1 MTPVDNQL
9 SAGLHRLTDT
19 LTPSSDPAG
28 DLRRGRRRRTRTRL
42 AAGCGSALVAA
53 SVAAVVAWPTGEDPA
68 PLATDPVTTPTA
80 SPATTA
86 TTATASAAPA
96 TGRCIDPDDRG
107 PAPNGRIIAAAPDLL
122 DLYRAILVEHLD
134 PAERHLGP
142 GRTNN
147 QVGSSGSDGCRA
159 GQMRLTS
166 YGTKLD
172 WRVPGESGLGMIQ
185 VEVSDDPWDEAQTR
199 LAHDGWKPRDVDL
212 PGVRSAEVASY
223 DGGVAVVVHRTD
235 GLSVALDANTLFG
248 NNSLTPV
255 SGVDLSVAEL
265 VAAAADPR
273 FTLS

>member
-1 MTPVDNQL
+1 MNPVEDQL

-19 LTPSSDPAG
+19 LTPSADPTG

-42 AAGCGSALVAA
+42 AAGCGSAVVAA
-53 SVAAVVAWPTGEDPA
+53 SVAAVVAWPTGEEPA
-68 PLATDPVTTPTA
+68 PVAADPLTTPTA
-80 SPATTA
+80 APATTA

-96 TGRCIDPDDRG
+96 TSRCFDPDDRG
-107 PAPNGRIIAAAPDLL
+107 PARKGQIIAAAPDLL

-147 QVGSSGSDGCRA
+147 QVGGSGAEGCPS
-159 GQMRLTS
+159 GQIRLTS

-185 VEVSDDPWDEAQTR
+185 VEVSDPWDEAQAR
-199 LAHDGWKPRDVDL
+199 LAHDVWKPRAVDL
-212 PGVRSAEVASY
+212 PGVRSAEVAEY

-255 SGVDLSVAEL
+255 SGVDLSVREL